1 MAAWHEKRRVITN
14 SQITVQNGTIF
25 NPHVWLALEC
35 VRSLKAIK
43 RQATLEVKPK
53 SMEDYNG
60 QRYAGNI
67 FFALLLYCC

>member
-25 NPHVWLALEC
+25 NPHVWLALEY
-35 VRSLKAIK
+35 VRSLKAVK
-43 RQATLEVKPK
+43 RQVTLEVKPK

-60 QRYAGNI
+60 QKYAGNI
-67 FFALLLYCC
+67 FFALLLYCR